1 MIITIHSP
9 ATSWNLRPYGGWFP
23 IHSPFQSR
31 HDVRSP
37 QFIHMNPR
45 KIVPVVVQSY
55 FCPGQSTFSIL
66 FCSSNPKAVIFIAIN
81 GVIIPG
87 WLTSTVVFSPSRS
100 RLRLCRVARPQ
111 RSSRRSPSRRRS
123 ALRWGSP
130 RQPFA
135 ASELFVSNLIK
146 NL

>member
-1 MIITIHSP
+1 MI
-9 ATSWNLRPYGGWFP
+9 P

-87 WLTSTVVFSPSRS
+87 WLTSTVVFPPVVPGCVSAASQGHNEAPGAPLLAGVQRFVEVHPVNLSLRCLFPIWSRS
-100 RLRLCRVARPQ
+100 YRYGYGKV
-111 RSSRRSPSRRRS
+111 
-123 ALRWGSP
+123 
-130 RQPFA
+130 
-135 ASELFVSNLIK
+135 VVYYIYNIMY
-146 NL
+146 N